1 MLILIVEAVMFQN
14 GLNIGQVFYG
24 FFLQF
29 FCANTITVH
38 QVVTTSKSSPFKR
51 LEILRHNNEVVGP

>member
-1 MLILIVEAVMFQN
+1 MFQN